1 MDAEVDPSCSPVYY
15 TATAGQGSCGG
26 GGSSGSGDGNGG
38 ARRAASAAS
47 QNAGPVSQP
56 GEDYSSY
63 DIVKATQYGVFERC
77 RYLVEVESYDVNKPD
92 AEDVTLLHWA
102 AINNRR
108 DIVNFYIAK
117 GAVVDAIGGEL
128 RSTPLHWATRQG
140 HLSMVVLLMRHGA
153 DPSIVDG
160 EGCSCIHLA
169 AQCAQTAIVA
179 YLVAKGQPV
188 NQPDSNGMTAL
199 MWAAYRVM
207 TNDPARLLV
216 TLGASLTMADTF
228 HRNTPLH
235 WAVYV
240 RNSTAVS
247 LLVRA
252 GSDLFSKNSQ
262 GDTPRM
268 MAEKLKSAWITDL
281 LLEAEKK
288 REVRQSNFL
297 VRIIRDKT
305 LKYWTM
311 FCSPFVIF
319 YVVGLVLDSQETH
332 LVKFGLFF
340 IMCCVSAFLSRLLFD
355 DRVMNVLPMSVYMA
369 TKFWMYVTW
378 VTDLWRYVG
387 GFWANAGFVVSSVP
401 LFYSFYK
408 SWRSDPG
415 IISANTQQKY
425 RTIVELAERDG
436 FDPALFCSTCLVRRP
451 LRSKH
456 CSVCNHC
463 VARFDHHCPWVGNC
477 VGSGNHVYFVNYLFF
492 LLIMLCW
499 EWYGCFAFWGHQLSR
514 VSDPHDRTLWTA
526 LSQSGWVAWIAFNC
540 LLHSTW
546 VTCLLL
552 CQLYQM
558 VWLAM
563 TTNERMNCNRY
574 SHFKRSN
581 SGRIVSPFDMGP
593 IRNLADFCEWRC
605 LGARPRDW
613 KNAHEADEDEEKQTL
628 LHYV

>member
-1 MDAEVDPSCSPVYY
+1 M
-15 TATAGQGSCGG
+15 
-26 GGSSGSGDGNGG
+26 
-38 ARRAASAAS
+38 
-47 QNAGPVSQP
+47 
-56 GEDYSSY
+56 
-63 DIVKATQYGVFERC
+63 
-77 RYLVEVESYDVNKPD
+77 EVEGYDVNKPD

-108 DIVNFYIAK
+108 EIVNFYISK

-153 DPSIVDG
+153 DPSLVDG

-169 AQCAQTAIVA
+169 AQCGQTAIVA

-247 LLVRA
+247 LLVKA
-252 GSDLFSKNSQ
+252 GSDIFSKNSQ

-268 MAEKLKSAWITDL
+268 MAEKLKSVWITDQ

-288 REVRQSNFL
+288 REVRQRNFL

-305 LKYWTM
+305 LKYWAM
-311 FCSPFVIF
+311 FSSPFVVF
-319 YVVGLVLDSQETH
+319 YVIGLVLDSQETH
-332 LVKFGLFF
+332 LVKFGLLF
-340 IMCCVSAFLSRLLFD
+340 IMGCATAFLSRFLFD
-355 DRVMNVLPMSVYMA
+355 ERVMNVLPMSVYMA

-378 VTDLWRYVG
+378 ITDLWSYVG
-387 GFWANAGFVVSSVP
+387 GFWANAGFAVSSAP

-451 LRSKH
+451 MRSKH

-463 VARFDHHCPWVGNC
+463 VARFDHHCPWVNNC

-499 EWYGCFAFWGHQLSR
+499 AWFGCFAFWRHKLSEM
-514 VSDPHDRTLWTA
+514 SDPRDRTLWTA
-526 LSQSGWVAWIAFNC
+526 LSQSGWIAWVAFNC

-593 IRNLADFCEWRC
+593 VRNLADFCEWRC
-605 LGARPRDW
+605 LGAKPRDW
-613 KNAHEADEDEEKQTL
+613 KNAHEADEEDEKQTL

>member
-1 MDAEVDPSCSPVYY
+1 
-15 TATAGQGSCGG
+15 GSCGG
-26 GGSSGSGDGNGG
+26 GSSGGGDANAGP
-38 ARRAASAAS
+38 RRAPSSTS
-47 QNAGPVSQP
+47 QHAGPVSQP

-63 DIVKATQYGVFERC
+63 DIIKATQYGVFERC
-77 RYLVEVESYDVNKPD
+77 RYLVEVEGYDVNKPD

-108 DIVNFYIAK
+108 EIVNFYISK

-153 DPSIVDG
+153 DPSLVDG

-169 AQCAQTAIVA
+169 AQCGQTAIVA

-247 LLVRA
+247 LLVKA
-252 GSDLFSKNSQ
+252 GSDIFSKNSQ

-268 MAEKLKSAWITDL
+268 MAEKLKSVWITDQ

-288 REVRQSNFL
+288 REVRQRNFL

-305 LKYWTM
+305 LKYWAM
-311 FCSPFVIF
+311 FSSPFVVF
-319 YVVGLVLDSQETH
+319 YVIGLVLDSQETH
-332 LVKFGLFF
+332 LVKFGLLF
-340 IMCCVSAFLSRLLFD
+340 IMGCATAFLSRFLFD
-355 DRVMNVLPMSVYMA
+355 ERVMNVLPMSVYMA

-378 VTDLWRYVG
+378 ITDLWSYVG
-387 GFWANAGFVVSSVP
+387 GFWANAGFAVSSAP

-451 LRSKH
+451 MRSKH

-463 VARFDHHCPWVGNC
+463 VARFDHHCPWVNNC

-499 EWYGCFAFWGHQLSR
+499 AWFGCFAFWRHKLSEM
-514 VSDPHDRTLWTA
+514 SDPRDRTLWTA
-526 LSQSGWVAWIAFNC
+526 LSQSGWIAWVAFNC

-593 IRNLADFCEWRC
+593 VRNLADFCEWRC
-605 LGARPRDW
+605 LGAKPRDW
-613 KNAHEADEDEEKQTL
+613 KNAHEADEEDEKQTL

>member
-1 MDAEVDPSCSPVYY
+1 M
-15 TATAGQGSCGG
+15 ATSLFI
-26 GGSSGSGDGNGG
+26 DLFNFTNL
-38 ARRAASAAS
+38 RYIFLLLLFFLR
-47 QNAGPVSQP
+47 
-56 GEDYSSY
+56 
-63 DIVKATQYGVFERC
+63 YGVFERC
-77 RYLVEVESYDVNKPD
+77 RYLVEVEGYDVNKPD

-108 DIVNFYIAK
+108 EIVNFYVSK

-153 DPSIVDG
+153 DPSLVDG

-169 AQCAQTAIVA
+169 AQCGQTAIVA

-247 LLVRA
+247 LLVKA
-252 GSDLFSKNSQ
+252 GSDVFSKNSQ

-268 MAEKLKSAWITDL
+268 MAEKLKSVWITDQ

-288 REVRQSNFL
+288 REVRQRNFL

-305 LKYWTM
+305 LKYWAM
-311 FCSPFVIF
+311 FSSPFVVF
-319 YVVGLVLDSQETH
+319 YVIGLVLDSQETH
-332 LVKFGLFF
+332 LVKFGLLF
-340 IMCCVSAFLSRLLFD
+340 IMGCVTAFLSRFLFD
-355 DRVMNVLPMSVYMA
+355 ERVMNVLPMSVYMA

-378 VTDLWRYVG
+378 ITDLWSYVG
-387 GFWANAGFVVSSVP
+387 GFWANAGFAVSSVP

-451 LRSKH
+451 MRSKH

-499 EWYGCFAFWGHQLSR
+499 AWFGCFAFWRHKLGEL
-514 VSDPHDRTLWTA
+514 SDPRDRTLWTA
-526 LSQSGWVAWIAFNC
+526 LSQSGWIAWIAFNC

-593 IRNLADFCEWRC
+593 VRNLADFCEWRC
-605 LGARPRDW
+605 LGAKPRDW
-613 KNAHEADEDEEKQTL
+613 KNAHEADEEDEKQTL

>member
-1 MDAEVDPSCSPVYY
+1 MDEEVDPSCAPVYY

-26 GGSSGSGDGNGG
+26 GSSASGAGDPGS
-38 ARRAASAAS
+38 R
-47 QNAGPVSQP
+47 QPPPQSQP
-56 GEDYSSY
+56 SLPQGDEDYSSY
-63 DIVKATQYGVFERC
+63 DIVKATQYGILERC
-77 RYLVEVESYDVNKPD
+77 RYLVEVEGYSVNQPD

-108 DIVNFYIAK
+108 DIVNYYIAK

-128 RSTPLHWATRQG
+128 RSSPLHWATRQG

-153 DPSIVDG
+153 DPSLVDG
-160 EGCSCIHLA
+160 EGCTCIHLA
-169 AQCAQTAIVA
+169 AQSGHTAIVA

-188 NQPDSNGMTAL
+188 NQTDSNGMTPL
-199 MWAAYRVM
+199 MWSAYRVM
-207 TNDPARLLV
+207 TNDPSRLLV
-216 TLGASLTMADTF
+216 TLGASLTMSDTY

-240 RNSTAVS
+240 RNSSAVS
-247 LLVRA
+247 LLIKA
-252 GSDLFSKNSQ
+252 GSDLYAKNAQ

-268 MAEKLKSAWITDL
+268 MAEKLKSVWIEERL
-281 LLEAEKK
+281 QEAEAAKEAA
-288 REVRQSNFL
+288 RGNCL
-297 VRIIRDKT
+297 MRIIRDKT
-305 LKYWTM
+305 LKYWAM
-311 FCSPFVIF
+311 FGSPFVAF
-319 YVVGLVLDSQETH
+319 YVVGLILDSHESY
-332 LVKFGLFF
+332 LVKFGLLL
-340 IMCCVSAFLSRLLFD
+340 IMGLATMFLSKFLFD
-355 DRVMNVLPMSVYMA
+355 ERIMNVLPMAVYLA
-369 TKFWMYVTW
+369 TKFWMYITW
-378 VTDLWRYVG
+378 VTDLWPYVG
-387 GFWANAGFVVSSVP
+387 TFWVNFGFAISSVP

-408 SWRSDPG
+408 SWRADPG
-415 IISANTQQKY
+415 TISANTEQKY

-436 FDPALFCSTCLVRRP
+436 FDPAVFCSTCLVRRP

-463 VARFDHHCPWVGNC
+463 VARFDHHCPWVNNC
-477 VGSGNHVYFVNYLFF
+477 VGAGNHVYFVNYLIF

-499 EWYGCFAFWGHQLSR
+499 AWYGCFSFWSVRLRESKE
-514 VSDPHDRTLWTA
+514 PAERTLWAA
-526 LSQSGWVAWIAFNC
+526 LSQSGWISWVAFNT

-574 SHFKRSN
+574 THFKRSS
-581 SGRIVSPFDMGP
+581 SGRVISPFDMGP
-593 IRNLADFCEWRC
+593 WKNLVDFCEWRF
-605 LGARPRDW
+605 LRANPKDW
-613 KNAHEADEDEEKQTL
+613 RHVYDADEEDDEKQTL